1 MKDSN
6 LNIRISQSERESLAE
21 KAKQKGVTV
30 SNLIRSTLQ
39 LADPLETVLRRMPIN
54 DRQRKYCR
62 LWITDYEN
70 LPLDEIET
78 TVNRTLLKYNS
89 DADFFKG
96 GNMDYRLKKNNPLL
110 SEDDP
115 DAAQE
120 AKVNDALANADE
132 NTDMTKAVNNPLL
145 ENDLEDD

>member
-1 MKDSN
+1 MKDLN

-78 TVNRTLLKYNS
+78 TVNRTLEKYNS

-96 GNMDYRLKKNNPLL
+96 ENNMD
-110 SEDDP
+110 
-115 DAAQE
+115 
-120 AKVNDALANADE
+120 
-132 NTDMTKAVNNPLL
+132 
-145 ENDLEDD
+145 